1 MAWEAGKKTNKKKRQ
16 KQSSKLV
23 SNWSDAVNKYL
34 LGAYYVWNVCFMLK
48 PAIIIPVWKYA
59 TNLEVCYQYGSMIG

>member
-59 TNLEVCYQYGSMIG
+59 TNLEV

>member
-1 MAWEAGKKTNKKKRQ
+1 MGSRQKKRQ

-34 LGAYYVWNVCFMLK
+34 WGAYYVWNVCFMLK

-59 TNLEVCYQYGSMIG
+59 TNLEVC